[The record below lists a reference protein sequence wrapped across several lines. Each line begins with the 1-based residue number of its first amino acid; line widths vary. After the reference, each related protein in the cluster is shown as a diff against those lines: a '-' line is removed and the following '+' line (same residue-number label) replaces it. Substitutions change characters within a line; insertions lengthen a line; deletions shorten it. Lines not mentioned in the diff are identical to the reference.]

1 MELKLCIMLAIMMF
15 TLVLIVVGMS
25 IFMVNKIENI
35 CMKKMNDEEE
45 VIKE

>member
-1 MELKLCIMLAIMMF
+1 MELKLCIMLVIMMF
-15 TLVLIVVGMS
+15 ILVLIVVGMS

-35 CMKKMNDEEE
+35 CIKKMNDEEE